1 MAPKSKHTPQAESS
15 QEDFVAY
22 MRQQMREAIRMTLL
36 AVMEEEVTAVIG
48 AGRYERKAGRRDRR
62 NGTYPRDLV
71 TSVGV
76 IEELAVPRTRKGHQT
91 QVFARYHRRQDELDQ
106 AIGAMFVAGASQ
118 KQVGKVVAGLTG
130 QQPSPATVS
139 RVHHTLAAEFEQ
151 WKQRPLQ
158 AHYRYLFADGTYF
171 SVIYDGQGH
180 KMPILAV
187 IGINLAG
194 EREVLAFTVGERENR
209 AAWED
214 LCFQLKLRGVRQVD
228 LWVTDGNQAMLGA
241 ISSKFPDAAHQ
252 RCVKHKLENVLG
264 YVPKTKRDEL
274 LPELRAIF
282 YQPDRQAADQLLC
295 AFCAKYEA
303 TYPTAIECLRRDGD
317 ACLTFYAFPQAH
329 WKTIRTT
336 NVIERLFEEVKKRSH
351 KMNAPF
357 RNEGSCLL
365 LFYAV
370 IRALHFK
377 KLPIPSVSPLPDLH
391 NT

>member
-1 MAPKSKHTPQAESS
+1 MAPKSKHTPQREAS
-15 QEDFVAY
+15 QEDFVVY
-22 MRQQMREAIRMTLL
+22 LRQQMRAAIRMTLM

-48 AGRYERKAGRRDRR
+48 AGRYERKAGRNDRR
-62 NGTYPRDLV
+62 NGTYPRDLA
-71 TSVGV
+71 TSVGL
-76 IEELAVPRTRKGHQT
+76 IEDLAVPRTRKGHQT
-91 QVFARYHRRQDELDQ
+91 QVFARYHRRQDELDK

-118 KQVGKVVAGLTG
+118 QQVGKVVASLTG
-130 QQPSPATVS
+130 QKPSPATVS
-139 RVHHTLAAEFEQ
+139 RVHHTLEAEFEQ
-151 WKQRPLQ
+151 WKNRPLQ

-187 IGINLAG
+187 IGISLAG

-209 AAWED
+209 AAWDD
-214 LCFQLKLRGVRQVD
+214 LCYQLKLRGVRQVD

-241 ISSKFPDAAHQ
+241 ISSKFPDAARQ

-264 YVPKTKRDEL
+264 YLPKSKRDEV
-274 LPELRAIF
+274 LPHLRTIF
-282 YQPDRQAADQLLC
+282 YQPDRQAADQQLC
-295 AFCAKYEA
+295 AFCARYEA
-303 TYPTAIECLRRDGD
+303 LYPTAIECLRRDAD
-317 ACLTFYAFPQAH
+317 ACLTFYAFPEAH

-370 IRALHFK
+370 IRSLHFK
-377 KLPIPSVSPLPDLH
+377 KLAIPSVSPLPNLH